1 MLLQKERVNGNY
13 YTVKKIIMK
22 LELKYL
28 SGYLPYELQ
37 VLNTVTNRKCVLS
50 ESTISKILK
59 NSANYLLILRPFND
73 YKLIIESGKE
83 LSHSE
88 IDMIDKNPDS
98 INKISFEA
106 IEVMLEHHV
115 DIYRLIDKGLAVSIH
130 DVV

>member
-1 MLLQKERVNGNY
+1 MQSESL
-13 YTVKKIIMK
+13 
-22 LELKYL
+22 LKYL

-59 NSANYLLILRPFND
+59 NSANHLLILRPFHD

-130 DVV
+130 DVI